1 MRESKLLIIMMKKTK
16 KTDKA
21 SKVHPSKDMLHLK
34 RPWIFSAKVRRY
46 MERNLLIVISWK
58 HVVSE
63 SSFNQR
69 KQGQI
74 SIKHV
79 EENGLHLWGY

>member
-1 MRESKLLIIMMKKTK
+1 
-16 KTDKA
+16 
-21 SKVHPSKDMLHLK
+21 
-34 RPWIFSAKVRRY
+34 

-79 EENGLHLWGY
+79 EENGIAPLGLLMAKLNANIIFYACLSLRVRAKVKRQNKYFYLEFTIFLF